1 MSGNSEPVN
10 PLSTFGLADLR
21 TSALLLTATSVAVGG
36 MTAGVGYAHSGWAG
50 ILAAFLAAAVCWAG
64 AVLSLALAGIF
75 RATSLAVHGVLL
87 GIPVRMGLPLA
98 ACMVLAR
105 RGSPL
110 IDAGILVMI
119 LLNYFVMLV
128 ADTWLLV
135 RCPSEPSGTE
145 SVSRV
150 S

>member
-1 MSGNSEPVN
+1 VSGNSEPVK
-10 PLSTFGLADLR
+10 PFSLSALADIR
-21 TSALLLTATSVAVGG
+21 TSSLLLTAICIAVGG
-36 MTAGVGYAHSGWAG
+36 LTAGVGYAHSGWTG
-50 ILAAFLAAAVCWAG
+50 ILAAFLAAAVCWVG
-64 AVLSLALAGIF
+64 AVMSLVLAGIF
-75 RATSLAVHGVLL
+75 RATSHAVHGVLL
-87 GIPVRMGLPLA
+87 GIPLRMGLPLM

-119 LLNYFVMLV
+119 LLNYFVMLI
-128 ADTWLLV
+128 ADTWLLL
-135 RCPSEPSGTE
+135 RCPSGQSSTE